1 MPEGLFNRPE
11 EVSMPSSMKN
21 SQELT
26 QEEVASFLIEP
37 LTVAS
42 VVMAAGPRTFDS
54 PKGDPVRV
62 PRFDDVGD
70 PTFKAENELIDETE
84 PDWSELILLP
94 TILKS
99 LKTIHRISNELA
111 RHAVIPIGT
120 TLQAAMVRK
129 IAEKLDSEFLTGAG
143 TADGNGNRGPIGLLN
158 QAGVQTGTWDTSGAT
173 AINVGNDAIG
183 KLLSANITDLSKVCW
198 FVRPSDYI
206 ALSKVLDGDNRPLL
220 QPDVT
225 RGTGFQLLGYPIYIT
240 SKLPAGKALLADFNM
255 IAVARDLAASVTL
268 LNETFAQYDQIG
280 IRVISRADIGLLH
293 PEGVVVLTDA
303 TP

>member
-1 MPEGLFNRPE
+1 
-11 EVSMPSSMKN
+11 MPSSMKN

-26 QEEVASFLIEP
+26 AEEVLSFLIEP

-42 VVMAAGPRTFDS
+42 VVMQAGPRTFDS

-62 PRFDDVGD
+62 PRFDDITDVSFH
-70 PTFKAENELIDETE
+70 TENELISEIE
-84 PDWSELILLP
+84 PDWSELVLLP

-99 LKTIHRISNELA
+99 LKSIHRFSNELA

-120 TLQAAMVRK
+120 TIQAALVRK
-129 IAEKLDSEFLTGAG
+129 VAAKLDTEFLVGTG
-143 TADGNGNRGPIGLLN
+143 TPDGNGNRGPIGILN

-173 AINVGNDAIG
+173 VINIGNDAIG
-183 KLLSANITDLSKVCW
+183 KFLTANITDLAKVCW
-198 FVRPSDYI
+198 FVRPTDYI
-206 ALSKVLDGDNRPLL
+206 NLTKVLDGDNRPLI

-240 SKLPAGKALLADFNM
+240 SKLPAGKALLVDMNM
-255 IAVARDLAASVTL
+255 VAVARDLDGSVKIL
-268 LNETFAQYDQIG
+268 EERYADYDQIG
-280 IRVISRADIGLLH
+280 IRIVSRMDIGLLH

>member
-1 MPEGLFNRPE
+1 
-11 EVSMPSSMKN
+11 MPSSMKN

-26 QEEVASFLIEP
+26 QEEVLSFLIQP
-37 LTVAS
+37 LTTAS
-42 VVMAAGPRTFDS
+42 VFMAAGPRTFDS
-54 PKGDPVRV
+54 PKGDPVRI

-99 LKTIHRISNELA
+99 LKTIHRFSSELA
-111 RHAVIPIGT
+111 RHAIIPIGT

-129 IAEKLDSEFLTGAG
+129 IAEKLDAEFLTGTG
-143 TADGNGNRGPIGLLN
+143 TADGNGNRGPIGIVN

-173 AINVGNDAIG
+173 VVNVGNDAIA
-183 KLLSANITDLSKVCW
+183 KLLTANITDLGSTHW
-198 FVRPSDYI
+198 FIRPSDYT
-206 ALSKVLDGDNRPLL
+206 ALTKVLDGDNRPLL

-225 RGTGFQLLGYPIYIT
+225 KGTGFTLLGIPISVT
-240 SKLPAGKALLADFNM
+240 PKLAAGKALLVAMDM
-255 IAVARDLAASVTL
+255 VAVARDLSASVTL
-268 LNETFAQYDQIG
+268 LDQTFAQYDQLA
-280 IRVISRADIGLLH
+280 IRVISRMDLGLLH